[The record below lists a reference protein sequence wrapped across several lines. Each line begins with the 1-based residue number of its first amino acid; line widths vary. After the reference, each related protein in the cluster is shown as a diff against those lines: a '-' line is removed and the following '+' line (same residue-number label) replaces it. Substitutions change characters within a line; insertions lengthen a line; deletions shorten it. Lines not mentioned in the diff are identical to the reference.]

1 MYAPPPP
8 PAVPT
13 APTPGIAPTPP
24 RYPYL
29 VGRLRGRQITMEEA
43 TELFGLMEAMLRANA
58 MAAAQAA
65 ADAAG
70 MTGAPSEGAPSEA
83 PAGSTGSPK
92 AAMPPVTDEAIALGL
107 LSFGV
112 GAGLLAAIFKRA
124 QAGPPETGS
133 GSAGAGRPSR

>member
-8 PAVPT
+8 PEVPT
-13 APTPGIAPTPP
+13 APSPGIAPTPP
-24 RYPYL
+24 RYAYL

-58 MAAAQAA
+58 IAAAQAA

-70 MTGAPSEGAPSEA
+70 MRGAPSEEAPSE
-83 PAGSTGSPK
+83 PAASPRP
-92 AAMPPVTDEAIALGL
+92 ALPVPPVTDEAIALGL

-124 QAGPPETGS
+124 QAGPPE
-133 GSAGAGRPSR
+133 AGAGAAGASRPSR